1 MILIHIIDNQLKSS
15 SLKLALKPPP
25 WEGLHFASCN
35 KHRHR
40 SLESRT
46 VHLDLR
52 SNLPARD
59 FLEKGAHCTN
69 TVPLCFSQYLCQILS
84 ALVSLVI
91 CDKLQSFLQ
100 SLDWGKICRKPW
112 FLPLNMEVSCKFSH
126 HPILWL
132 SAPSHH
138 EIWTAGWSQRFP

>member
-59 FLEKGAHCTN
+59 SREGGTLH

-84 ALVSLVI
+84 ACLTRSRSATHLKAFFNGLV
-91 CDKLQSFLQ
+91 D
-100 SLDWGKICRKPW
+100 GKIYRKP
-112 FLPLNMEVSCKFSH
+112 
-126 HPILWL
+126 
-132 SAPSHH
+132 
-138 EIWTAGWSQRFP
+138 